1 MHDFLL
7 ALALL
12 GCFGWLLGQEDGLPG
27 CSDADIDFLLVGYS
41 NGIAAA
47 AAEETASGTA
57 ATGSDADVGA
67 GAGDLPC
74 LDTKPDRT
82 RELLGNGKI

>member
-12 GCFGWLLGQEDGLPG
+12 GCTGWLLGQEDGVPG
-27 CSDADIDFLLVGYS
+27 CSDANIDFLPASCSHG
-41 NGIAAA
+41 AAA

-57 ATGSDADVGA
+57 ATGSDVDA
-67 GAGDLPC
+67 GAGDLA
-74 LDTKPDRT
+74 
-82 RELLGNGKI
+82 